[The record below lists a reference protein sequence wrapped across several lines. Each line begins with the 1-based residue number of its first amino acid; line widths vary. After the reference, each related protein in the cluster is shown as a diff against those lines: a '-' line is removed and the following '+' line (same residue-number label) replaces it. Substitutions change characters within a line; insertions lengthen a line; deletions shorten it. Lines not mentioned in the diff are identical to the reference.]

1 MYRRLVKDRHD
12 QLGDSAMS
20 VAMRQQSLHG
30 QQIDLELTGGVRSAV
45 RFPLHLPI
53 RVIANGE
60 EYSGES
66 ENFSSGGVLLRLD
79 KKIDAGTKVEFL
91 VEIPAGVLGMQST
104 AAIHCSGRAVRAYE
118 KDGAAYCGVVI
129 DEYRFQ

>member
-1 MYRRLVKDRHD
+1 
-12 QLGDSAMS
+12 MS
-20 VAMRQQSLHG
+20 FAMREQSLHE
-30 QQIDLELTGGVRSAV
+30 QQINLELSEGVRSAV

-79 KKIDAGTKVEFL
+79 RGIEPGTTVEFL

-104 AAIHCSGRAVRAYE
+104 AAIHCTGRALRAYE
-118 KDGAAYCGVVI
+118 KDGVSYCAVVI

>member
-1 MYRRLVKDRHD
+1 
-12 QLGDSAMS
+12 MS
-20 VAMRQQSLHG
+20 FAMREQSLHERE
-30 QQIDLELTGGVRSAV
+30 IDRELAGGVRSAV

-53 RVIANGE
+53 RVIANDE

-79 KKIDAGTKVEFL
+79 RKMDIGVKVEFL
-91 VEIPAGVLGMQST
+91 VEIPAGVLGMQTT
-104 AAIHCSGRAVRAYE
+104 AAIHCSGRALRAYE
-118 KDGAAYCGVVI
+118 KDGVDYCAVVI

>member
-1 MYRRLVKDRHD
+1 MGL
-12 QLGDSAMS
+12 
-20 VAMRQQSLHG
+20 AMRARSLHE
-30 QQIDLELTGGVRSAV
+30 QELDLELSNGVRSAV

-66 ENFSSGGVLLRLD
+66 ENFSSSGVLLRLD
-79 KKIDAGTKVEFL
+79 KKIDPGMKVEFL
-91 VEIPAGVLGMQST
+91 VEIPAGVLGMQDT
-104 AAIHCSGRAVRAYE
+104 AAIHCIGRALRAYE
-118 KDGAAYCGVVI
+118 IEGVAYCAVVI

>member
-1 MYRRLVKDRHD
+1 
-12 QLGDSAMS
+12 MS
-20 VAMRQQSLHG
+20 FAMREQSLHE
-30 QQIDLELTGGVRSAV
+30 QEIDLELAGGVRSAV

-79 KKIDAGTKVEFL
+79 RMIDPGMMVEFL
-91 VEIPAGVLGMQST
+91 VEIPAGILGMQST
-104 AAIHCSGRAVRAYE
+104 AAIHCSGRALRAFE
-118 KDGAAYCGVVI
+118 KDGAAYCAVVI